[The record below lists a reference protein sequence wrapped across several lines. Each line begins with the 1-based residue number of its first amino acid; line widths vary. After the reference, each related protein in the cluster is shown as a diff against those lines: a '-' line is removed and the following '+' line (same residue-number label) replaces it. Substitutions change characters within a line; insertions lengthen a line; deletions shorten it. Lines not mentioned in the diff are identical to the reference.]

1 MRKIGSRKTPD
12 QQRDIILRR
21 ARLQDRID
29 AFQKQAATFLHVVS
43 DGEDDSWEDDSARNV
58 YTGEEFDGIDEEDD
72 DDCAPSASEHTQAWL
87 SENGP
92 SNSSVDA
99 EHVLL
104 HLPSHLGNDW
114 CNSNAAGELANAEL
128 SLREGQLND
137 SLKSIRIALG
147 HKAYRFRND
156 VRSAHSQRLKLRAWA
171 EVQAAEST
179 VQHNARVYMHARQ
192 AIVDLGATDSLLD
205 RYKVLT
211 WQDLKV
217 QTSVISP
224 QVCGQ
229 RNKSLAWFWTMDV
242 GGDADIGEW
251 MEDCKCISIPT

>member
-1 MRKIGSRKTPD
+1 MAGQRIENPRDTVRFPNIFSCEISDRCYRLFLQALVRKIGSRKTPD

-21 ARLQDRID
+21 TRLQDRID

-104 HLPSHLGNDW
+104 YLPSHLGND
-114 CNSNAAGELANAEL
+114 
-128 SLREGQLND
+128 
-137 SLKSIRIALG
+137 
-147 HKAYRFRND
+147 
-156 VRSAHSQRLKLRAWA
+156 
-171 EVQAAEST
+171 
-179 VQHNARVYMHARQ
+179 
-192 AIVDLGATDSLLD
+192 
-205 RYKVLT
+205 
-211 WQDLKV
+211 
-217 QTSVISP
+217 
-224 QVCGQ
+224 
-229 RNKSLAWFWTMDV
+229 
-242 GGDADIGEW
+242 
-251 MEDCKCISIPT
+251 